1 MRAIVL
7 VRYVGVAYLGAVA
20 LTTLGL
26 SVLVVAATMIEGGGQ
41 LARAGAGVATVLK
54 LASLSGLAF
63 SYQILPAAGFL
74 GALVAGTMLARRG
87 ELLGV
92 QASGIGMLPIWAGF
106 LTVAVAVSTFG
117 YMLGEWVVPRA
128 IQALELTRAEELQ
141 GQSDGVAR
149 FYHRE
154 LRWFRNGDT
163 VLYLPTSADP
173 DATAFA
179 TPTVYEIR
187 DGELLSLTEA
197 VSLRFENDN
206 WWLNDAKRFDVRSG
220 EITEH
225 QALAVD
231 LAMSAR
237 DIAEVTGDP
246 RQMRTASVKKL
257 ISRRERAGFDVT
269 SHRIELNLRYAYPLN
284 LVWMLVLALP
294 WTLHPDRR
302 RSLAVYLGA
311 GVVVIAVLFVM
322 MYFFRLLALGHRIP
336 VFLGAYG
343 IPVTCLVAIPINAWM
358 YRRYRVRG
366 GLL

>member
-63 SYQILPAAGFL
+63 SYQILPAA
-74 GALVAGTMLARRG
+74 
-87 ELLGV
+87 
-92 QASGIGMLPIWAGF
+92 
-106 LTVAVAVSTFG
+106 TFG
-117 YMLGEWVVPRA
+117 FMLGEWVVPRA